1 LGEAARAVQTEAA
14 LQSEYLGELY
24 DIGFDVPE
32 THAMRKGTKMYYSF
46 YAADWKGTVE
56 SPGLSNRKDRVVD
69 YVNDKDLG
77 VVEGP
82 TAKLHINF
90 PRI

>member
-1 LGEAARAVQTEAA
+1 
-14 LQSEYLGELY
+14 
-24 DIGFDVPE
+24 
-32 THAMRKGTKMYYSF
+32 
-46 YAADWKGTVE
+46 VE